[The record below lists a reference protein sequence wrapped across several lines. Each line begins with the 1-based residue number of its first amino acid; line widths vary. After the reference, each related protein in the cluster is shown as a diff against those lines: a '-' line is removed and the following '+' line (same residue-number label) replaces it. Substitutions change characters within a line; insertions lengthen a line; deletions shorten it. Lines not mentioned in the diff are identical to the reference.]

1 VDLWAVGETITTE
14 AVHPAGIRPNVDLAT
29 INGQLIPHHTS
40 QVRDFVAAL
49 EKGTEPA
56 ITGQDATKALR
67 ILLAVYESSRTGV
80 PVRFAAVDQLAITGQ
95 PSPPEAPAAQPTS
108 RIPAAR

>member
-1 VDLWAVGETITTE
+1 M
-14 AVHPAGIRPNVDLAT
+14 DLAS

-49 EKGTEPA
+49 ENGTEPA
-56 ITGQDATKALR
+56 ITGEDATKALR

-80 PVRFAAVDQLAITGQ
+80 PVRFAAVEPPDITGRH
-95 PSPPEAPAAQPTS
+95 SAPEAPAVQLTS
-108 RIPAAR
+108 RTAAAR